1 MGIVQRVLEGRPRD
15 LGGFSVRR
23 VLPAGGLQTVGPFI
37 FFDHMGPAVFAPG
50 AGVDVRPH
58 PHIGLA
64 TVTYLFAG
72 EFMHRDSLGT
82 AQLIRPGDVN
92 WMVAGRG
99 IVHSERTPPQ
109 ARQAPGGAPIHGIQ
123 TWIALPRD
131 REETEPSFEHHPA
144 PTLPEIRRPGVA
156 MRLIAGSA
164 YGATAPTAVF
174 SPMFYLAADC
184 EAGAVLELP
193 DEHVERAVYVVDG
206 EVEADGG
213 SYGAGHMIVFE
224 PGTQVSL
231 RVKAPARL
239 MLLGGAPL
247 DGAAPHLVELRVEQR
262 RAHRAG
268 QDRLARGTL
277 RRGAGRRRA
286 HPVAG
291 ALTTARLRS
300 RAGSCRRAPRPCCG
314 RSSCRPCR
322 RRRPPASPTP

>member
-23 VLPAGGLQTVGPFI
+23 VLPAARLQTIGPFI
-37 FFDHMGPAVFAPG
+37 FFDHMGPAVFEPG

-131 REETEPSFEHHPA
+131 REETEPSFAHHPA
-144 PTLPEIRRPGVA
+144 SVLPEVRWPGVA
-156 MRLIAGSA
+156 RRLIAGSA
-164 YGATAPTAVF
+164 FGATAPTAVF

-184 EAGAVLELP
+184 EAGAVIELP

-206 EVEADGG
+206 EVEADGAT
-213 SYGAGHMIVFE
+213 YGAGHMIVLE
-224 PGTQVSL
+224 PAMSAAL
-231 RVKAPARL
+231 RAATPARV

-247 DGAAPHLVELRVEQR
+247 DGARHIWWNFVSSSAERIE
-262 RAHRAG
+262 RAKVDWHEERFAAVPG
-268 QDRLARGTL
+268 DDERIPLPER
-277 RRGAGRRRA
+277 
-286 HPVAG
+286 
-291 ALTTARLRS
+291 
-300 RAGSCRRAPRPCCG
+300 
-314 RSSCRPCR
+314 
-322 RRRPPASPTP
+322 